1 MIKIPAIIG
10 GFLGAFALVT
20 LLICRGPR
28 KSTSTPFT
36 VSLDHIKTMREVHL
50 TRYYFEQIV
59 PVEKKDKLKT
69 LIIVPATIDAYINM
83 DELTMEEDSA
93 HISFILPSIRLS
105 EVNFTIDSA
114 KIYGFKNFGIYFSDN
129 AYSEAVE
136 DIQSGLRQARVDIRS
151 KAISQGILELAAQ
164 EARSFIQVWVH
175 PVSEKVV
182 QFKD

>member
-1 MIKIPAIIG
+1 MKFPAIIG

-28 KSTSTPFT
+28 KSPSTPFT
-36 VSLDHIKTMREVHL
+36 VSLEHIKTMREVHL

-83 DELTMEEDSA
+83 EELVMEEDSA
-93 HISFILPSIRLS
+93 NYTFTMPMIRLS

-114 KIYGFKNFGIYFSDN
+114 KIYGFKHFGIYFSDN

-136 DIQSGLRQARVDIRS
+136 DIQAGLRQARADIRA
-151 KAISQGILELAAQ
+151 KAIMQGILDLAAQ
-164 EARSFIQVWVH
+164 EARSFIQVWVQ
-175 PVSEKVV
+175 PVSEKGVR
-182 QFKD
+182 FKY